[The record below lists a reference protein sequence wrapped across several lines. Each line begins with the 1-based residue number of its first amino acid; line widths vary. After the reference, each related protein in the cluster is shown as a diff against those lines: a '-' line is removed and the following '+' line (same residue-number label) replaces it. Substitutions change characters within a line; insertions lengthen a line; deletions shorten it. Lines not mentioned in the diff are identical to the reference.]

1 MTLLHYRRLIEQG
14 FGDEDISSLFR
25 LKAAMFENAATG
37 GPTSS

>member
-25 LKAAMFENAATG
+25 LKAAMFESAAVAG
-37 GPTSS
+37 GTTS